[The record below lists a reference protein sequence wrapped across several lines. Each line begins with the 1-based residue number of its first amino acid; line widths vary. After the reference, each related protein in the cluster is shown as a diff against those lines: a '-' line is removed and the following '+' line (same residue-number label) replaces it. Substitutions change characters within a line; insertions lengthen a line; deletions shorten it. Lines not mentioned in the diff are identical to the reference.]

1 MFLCYVAGIS
11 GSGVGSGSG
20 SGSVFFLPLNCDA
33 TSLYSSTSAATL
45 LIAAAVASVGA
56 TSFFRA
62 SPHSVFLA
70 LFSRHHF
77 RAHACA
83 PFGLPS
89 AMYPPKRSFSGAC
102 WRPPANLV
110 RGDSCN
116 ILYHNLAD
124 CAQRIYCFFPRL
136 NPSSNAC
143 FLGLSADASRLF
155 TSGPSRST
163 LISPSPARHSAKSG
177 S

>member
-1 MFLCYVAGIS
+1 MPLGVNHVAGVS

-56 TSFFRA
+56 TAFFRA
-62 SPHSVFLA
+62 SPHSAFYA
-70 LFSRHHF
+70 LFSRHYI
-77 RAHACA
+77 R
-83 PFGLPS
+83 
-89 AMYPPKRSFSGAC
+89 R
-102 WRPPANLV
+102 WRFPPANLV

-124 CAQRIYCFFPRL
+124 CA
-136 NPSSNAC
+136 
-143 FLGLSADASRLF
+143 
-155 TSGPSRST
+155 
-163 LISPSPARHSAKSG
+163 
-177 S
+177 